1 MRKIPKWLCMGLLY
15 TIPVWAE
22 AQELN
27 ARVTVNS
34 DRVQASNKQVFTTL
48 QNALTEFINNRKWT
62 DATFAVN
69 ERIECSMTILITE
82 IVSDNS
88 FKGEIQIQARRP
100 VYNSGY
106 TTTLLNHRDTELSF
120 DYTEFE
126 PLEYTENVL
135 NSNLTATVVFYIYT
149 ILGLDFDSF
158 SPKGGTDFIQQARQI
173 VSLAQSQTSWTGWKA
188 FENDRNRHALAT
200 ALQDNASDAFR
211 EMWYTYHRKG
221 LDEMAANSDRGR
233 TTIISLLPVLEQVK
247 STRPTSFL
255 LQLFSDAKLDEVV
268 LIYSK
273 ATTQEKQEGYKL
285 LSNLY
290 PALTNRMESLKQ

>member
-1 MRKIPKWLCMGLLY
+1 MSRFTQHRSG
-15 TIPVWAE
+15 
-22 AQELN
+22 
-27 ARVTVNS
+27 S
-34 DRVQASNKQVFTTL
+34 DRSPRAKCTGHHQQRPSASHQQAGFYNLAK
-48 QNALTEFINNRKWT
+48 NALTEFINNKKWT

-88 FKGEIQIQARRP
+88 FKGEIQVQARRP
-100 VYNSGY
+100 VYNSSY
-106 TTTLLNHRDTELSF
+106 TTTLLNHRDTEFSF

-135 NSNLTATVVFYIYT
+135 NSNLIATVVFYIYT

-158 SPKGGTDFIQQARQI
+158 SPQGGSAFLQQAQQI
-173 VSLAQSQTSWTGWKA
+173 VSLAQAQTSWTGWKA

-200 ALQDNASDAFR
+200 ALQDNTSEAFR
-211 EMWYTYHRKG
+211 EMWYNYHRKG
-221 LDEMAANSDRGR
+221 LDEMAANPDRGR
-233 TTIISLLPVLEQVK
+233 TTIIGLLPVLEQVK
-247 STRPTSFL
+247 STRPTSPL
-255 LQLFSDAKLDEVV
+255 LQMFADAKLDEVV

-273 ATTQEKQEGYKL
+273 ATTQEKQEGYKM